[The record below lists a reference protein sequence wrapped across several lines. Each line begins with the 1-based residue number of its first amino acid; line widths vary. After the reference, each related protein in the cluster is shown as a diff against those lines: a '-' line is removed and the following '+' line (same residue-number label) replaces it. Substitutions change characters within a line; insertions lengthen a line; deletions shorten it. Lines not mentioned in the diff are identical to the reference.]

1 MNKIDELIV
10 KLCPHGV
17 QLREIGQLLEKTT
30 NIRWQDAE
38 EEIFRYIDL
47 TSVDRNTHKIG
58 NTEIVNS
65 KSAPSR
71 AQQIVLEGDV
81 IFGTT
86 RPLLRRYSLV
96 SAEYDGQICS
106 TGYCVLR
113 PNKKL
118 LLPKFLFHLLGENS
132 FYEYVE
138 ANQRGAAY
146 PAIADR
152 AVKAFRIP
160 APPIEVQAEIAQVL
174 DKFTELETEL
184 HAELD
189 ARRKQ
194 YAYYRDTLLS
204 FDKHSR
210 VQWAPLGEVTTIVRG
225 ASPRPIQSFVTNSES
240 GIPWIKIGDVPTDGK
255 YITKTAQRVTPAGA
269 EKSRRVYPGDF
280 LLSNSMSFGRPY
292 ITKIEGCI
300 HDGWLSISSFKDSFL
315 PDFLYHL
322 LRSTPIQQEF
332 YRRAG
337 AGVVQN
343 LNADI
348 VRSVSV
354 PIPTLEEQA
363 RISNLLDKFETLL
376 NDPAIGL
383 PAEIKARRQQ
393 YEHYRSRLLTFK
405 EAT

>member
-1 MNKIDELIV
+1 MSKIDKLIAE
-10 KLCPHGV
+10 LCPAGV
-17 QLREIGQLLEKTT
+17 E
-30 NIRWQDAE
+30 
-38 EEIFRYIDL
+38 
-47 TSVDRNTHKIG
+47 
-58 NTEIVNS
+58 
-65 KSAPSR
+65 
-71 AQQIVLEGDV
+71 
-81 IFGTT
+81 
-86 RPLLRRYSLV
+86 
-96 SAEYDGQICS
+96 
-106 TGYCVLR
+106 
-113 PNKKL
+113 
-118 LLPKFLFHLLGENS
+118 
-132 FYEYVE
+132 
-138 ANQRGAAY
+138 
-146 PAIADR
+146 
-152 AVKAFRIP
+152 
-160 APPIEVQAEIAQVL
+160 
-174 DKFTELETEL
+174 FTELRSVATYSSTRIDASELDETTFVGVDNLLPNTSGKTIATYTANTSRLTAYEVGDIL
-184 HAELD
+184 LGNIRPYLKKIWLATNRGGCSGDVLAIRIANAHRSRLMPEFLYLLLASDDFFAYDMQHAKGAKMPRGSKEAILKYRIPIPPCEVQREIVKMLDAFTRLGAELD
-189 ARRKQ
+189 AEMESRKKQ
-194 YAYYRDTLLS
+194 YSYYRDTLLQFEKNS
-204 FDKHSR
+204 SAQSLVR
-210 VQWAPLGEVTTIVRG
+210 WGTLGELTTIVRG

-269 EKSRRVYPGDF
+269 EKSRRVFPGDF

-376 NDPAIGL
+376 NDPVIGL

-405 EAT
+405 EAA

>member
-1 MNKIDELIV
+1 MSRLDELIAEQ
-10 KLCPHGV
+10 CPDGV
-17 QLREIGQLLEKTT
+17 GFKRLG
-30 NIRWQDAE
+30 NIARIKNGKDHKSLGEGEFPVYGSGGVMRYVDTYAYDKPSVLIPRKGSLGNLFYVDDPFWNVDT
-38 EEIFRYIDL
+38 IFY
-47 TSVDRNTHKIG
+47 
-58 NTEIVNS
+58 TEI
-65 KSAPSR
+65 
-71 AQQIVLEGDV
+71 DD
-81 IFGTT
+81 
-86 RPLLRRYSLV
+86 SLI
-96 SAEYDGQICS
+96 Q
-106 TGYCVLR
+106 
-113 PNKKL
+113 
-118 LLPKFLFHLLGENS
+118 PKFLYYYLTTVGLGEM
-132 FYEYVE
+132 
-138 ANQRGAAY
+138 NQAGGVPSQTQSVLNELKIPTPPLDVQRE
-146 PAIADR
+146 I
-152 AVKAFRIP
+152 VKM
-160 APPIEVQAEIAQVL
+160 L
-174 DKFTELETEL
+174 DTFKRLG
-184 HAELD
+184 AELD
-189 ARRKQ
+189 AEMESRKKQ
-194 YAYYRDTLLS
+194 YSYYRDTLLQ
-204 FDKHSR
+204 FEKHLSAQSLVR
-210 VQWAPLGEVTTIVRG
+210 WGTLGELTTIVRG

-405 EAT
+405 EAA